1 MVNQRALPNACL
13 WLKSKSSRGKRV
25 YRKKLDYY
33 PSKYSLNILQKR
45 IFEKL
50 QNRQRKSCLYARTI
64 QIFIQPKNVTHAMLL
79 NNLLVTTTTT
89 QFLRDCVCYRI
100 SVDLRC
106 CIVVSGIFKTQ
117 NHQLRQTKEYQFLI
131 ENFLK

>member
-1 MVNQRALPNACL
+1 
-13 WLKSKSSRGKRV
+13 
-25 YRKKLDYY
+25 
-33 PSKYSLNILQKR
+33 
-45 IFEKL
+45 
-50 QNRQRKSCLYARTI
+50 
-64 QIFIQPKNVTHAMLL
+64 MLL